1 MKRTA
6 NLGWSLILMTALALP
21 TVARAQAQEEG
32 TAYANF
38 YAEQDCKAKA
48 ALGEK
53 FVADFKTSQ
62 YADPVF
68 RQTINCYYKLNNFP
82 KVSELAGK
90 LDQSFPSMKPEDK
103 APVYAQAMELAQRS
117 NNTPQTI
124 AFGE

>member
-6 NLGWSLILMTALALP
+6 NSGWLLLLISALAIP

-48 ALGEK
+48 TLGEK
-53 FVADFKTSQ
+53 FVTDFKTSQ

-68 RQTINCYYKLNNFP
+68 RQTINCYFKLNSFP
-82 KVSELAGK
+82 KVLELAGK
-90 LDQSFPSMKPEDK
+90 IDQMFPSMKPALPISIVCASEIM
-103 APVYAQAMELAQRS
+103 P
-117 NNTPQTI
+117 P
-124 AFGE
+124 